1 MQVGLKIK
9 VPQIWNWRIYSTLY
23 QVKKELKKQFIVI
36 TSYNFAGHQ
45 NNLQNVTIMSYRWSS
60 LEIWYGKSHFLWGI
74 FWLWAFMPLA
84 MLFKHENVFQTPL
97 DYFMLCSQTVNY
109 VRLHSRFVPFHVL
122 HDKFTTSFLQLNFL
136 SKYTDVRGLTKLI
149 EKNNDKVMT

>member
-60 LEIWYGKSHFLWGI
+60 LEIWYGKRVTSFEESFDFEHLHVY
-74 FWLWAFMPLA
+74 PSKA
-84 MLFKHENVFQTPL
+84 MLFKHENVFQTLL
-97 DYFMLCSQTVNY
+97 DYFMPCSQTVNLRKIAQQ
-109 VRLHSRFVPFHVL
+109 VCTISCLTWQIH
-122 HDKFTTSFLQLNFL
+122 NFIPA
-136 SKYTDVRGLTKLI
+136 T
-149 EKNNDKVMT
+149 